1 MTPEEEKKLQD
12 WYTLEF
18 RDLVEQS
25 RTLGQESL
33 QEGRP
38 EDWKRL
44 QIWDGQN
51 LVPAMPDGFHGS
63 PSLEQQAH
71 LQKAAKEGKLFLY
84 PLGAEQPCRYDPDKK
99 EWIVQLDLDE
109 LRRNEVKEPAV
120 PV

>member
-25 RTLGQESL
+25 RTLGPESL

-51 LVPAMPDGFHGS
+51 LVPAMPDGIPRITPAG
-63 PSLEQQAH
+63 
-71 LQKAAKEGKLFLY
+71 AAGAPPESREGGKT
-84 PLGAEQPCRYDPDKK
+84 
-99 EWIVQLDLDE
+99 
-109 LRRNEVKEPAV
+109 V
-120 PV
+120 PVPFGR

>member
-71 LQKAAKEGKLFLY
+71 L
-84 PLGAEQPCRYDPDKK
+84 
-99 EWIVQLDLDE
+99 
-109 LRRNEVKEPAV
+109 
-120 PV
+120 

>member
-25 RTLGQESL
+25 RTLGQGSL

-51 LVPAMPDGFHGS
+51 LV
-63 PSLEQQAH
+63 
-71 LQKAAKEGKLFLY
+71 
-84 PLGAEQPCRYDPDKK
+84 QPCRTDSTDHPRWSSRRTSRKPRRR
-99 EWIVQLDLDE
+99 ENCSCTLWALNSPAGTILT
-109 LRRNEVKEPAV
+109 RRNESCSLIWMSCGEMK
-120 PV
+120 